1 MLDDI
6 AIDKSKLTFGYS
18 NTITV
23 YLYAGSWN
31 SVERV
36 PTEEDCR
43 ISISADGAYTNLVE
57 CTLKPEEQITI
68 KHMVDY
74 WIYRHITSVKNTW
87 IYSFIGTKEALMSN
101 FPGIEN
107 VLDLEKLA
115 PAPSNRRAGYVQIS
129 CIRDLAA
136 IVSQR
141 FARKYKKT
149 VYDYIMAKYLEHT
162 MANV

>member
-6 AIDKSKLTFGYS
+6 AIDKSKLAFGYN

-23 YLYAGSWN
+23 YLYTGSWN
-31 SVERV
+31 SVDRV
-36 PTEEDCR
+36 PAEEDCR
-43 ISISADGAYTNLVE
+43 ISILADGAYKNLFE
-57 CTLKPEEQITI
+57 CKLEPEEQITI

-74 WIYRHITSVKNTW
+74 WIYGHVSAIKNSG
-87 IYSFIGTKEALMSN
+87 IYSFLATKEALMSN

-107 VLDLEKLA
+107 VLDLERL
-115 PAPSNRRAGYVQIS
+115 PPPPSNRRAGLIQIS

-141 FARKYKKT
+141 FTRKYKKT
-149 VYDYIMAKYLEHT
+149 VYDYIMAKHLEHT